1 VSVTLQYDTDD
12 TGTKTI
18 TIDNLVVAGWTAR
31 DRAAVDHHIAE
42 LAALGV
48 PAPSQV
54 PLFYRL
60 SAQLLTQAEDVE
72 FLGGEASGEIEPLI
86 IDDGEALWLGL
97 GSDHT
102 DRKLESVSVAFSKQ
116 ACAKPVARQL
126 WRFDDLRDRLDDLV
140 LTSWIRDAD
149 DAEWQLY
156 QQGTLAAIRPLAEL
170 MATSPFA
177 QGERLA
183 PGTAMMCG
191 TFGAMGGVRP
201 AGQFHMELH
210 DPERDRRIAHSY
222 RAKAL
227 PVIA

>member
-1 VSVTLQYDTDD
+1 MSVTLQFDTADA
-12 TGTKTI
+12 GMKAI

-31 DRAAVDHHIAE
+31 DRAAVDHHIEE

-60 SAQLLTQAEDVE
+60 SAQLLTQESDVE
-72 FLGGEASGEIEPLI
+72 FLGNEASGEVEPLLV
-86 IDDGEALWLGL
+86 DDGETLWLGL

-126 WRFDDLRDRLDDLV
+126 WRFDELRDRLDDLA
-140 LTSWIRDAD
+140 LTSWIRDGD
-149 DAEWQLY
+149 EAEWQLY
-156 QQGTLAAIRPLAEL
+156 QQGTLAAIRPLTEL

-177 QGERLA
+177 RGQRLT

-191 TFGAMGGVRP
+191 TFGAKGGVRP
-201 AGQFHMELH
+201 AGQFRMELA
-210 DPERDRRIAHSY
+210 DRVSGRTISHTY
-222 RAKAL
+222 RAKPL

>member
-1 VSVTLQYDTDD
+1 MSVTLQFE
-12 TGTKTI
+12 TGEGAARSI

-31 DRAAVDHHIAE
+31 DRAAVDHHIEE

-60 SAQLLTQAEDVE
+60 SAQLMTQAEDVE
-72 FLGGEASGEIEPLI
+72 FLGEEASGEIEPLLV
-86 IDDGEALWLGL
+86 DDGETLWLGL

-116 ACAKPVARQL
+116 ACAKPVARRL
-126 WRFDDLRDRLDDLV
+126 WRFDELRDRLDDLA
-140 LTSWIRDAD
+140 LTSWIRDDDNAD
-149 DAEWQLY
+149 WQLY

-177 QGERLA
+177 RGERLA

-191 TFGAMGGVRP
+191 TFGAKGGVRP
-201 AGQFHMELH
+201 ASQFRMEMH
-210 DPERDRRIAHSY
+210 DPASDRRITHLY
-222 RAKAL
+222 RSEPL

>member
-1 VSVTLQYDTDD
+1 VSVTLQFDTDD
-12 TGTKTI
+12 AGPKTI

-31 DRAAVDHHIAE
+31 DRAAVDHHIEE

-60 SAQLLTQAEDVE
+60 SAQLLTQESQVE
-72 FLGGEASGEIEPLI
+72 FLGNEASGEVEPLLV
-86 IDDGEALWLGL
+86 DDGETLWLGL

-102 DRKLESVSVAFSKQ
+102 DRKLESVSVSFSKQ

-126 WRFDDLRDRLDDLV
+126 WRFDELRDRLDDLA

-149 DAEWQLY
+149 DAEWQIY
-156 QQGTLAAIRPLAEL
+156 QQGTLAAIRPLTEL
-170 MATSPFA
+170 MATSPFVS
-177 QGERLA
+177 GERLA
-183 PGTAMMCG
+183 RGTAMMCG
-191 TFGAMGGVRP
+191 TFGAKGGVRP
-201 AGQFHMELH
+201 AAQFRMELVDH
-210 DPERDRRIAHSY
+210 VTGRTISHTY
-222 RAKAL
+222 RANPL

>member
-1 VSVTLQYDTDD
+1 MSVTLQFE
-12 TGTKTI
+12 TGEGAARSI

-31 DRAAVDHHIAE
+31 DRAAVDHHIEE

-60 SAQLLTQAEDVE
+60 SAQLMTQAEDVE
-72 FLGGEASGEIEPLI
+72 FLGEEASGEIEPLLV
-86 IDDGEALWLGL
+86 DDGETLWLGL

-116 ACAKPVARQL
+116 ACAKPVARRL
-126 WRFDDLRDRLDDLV
+126 WRFDELRDRLDDLA
-140 LTSWIRDAD
+140 LTSWIRDDDNAD
-149 DAEWQLY
+149 WQLY

-177 QGERLA
+177 RGERLA

-191 TFGAMGGVRP
+191 TFGAKGGVRP
-201 AGQFHMELH
+201 ASQFRMEMH
-210 DPERDRRIAHSY
+210 DPASDRRITHIY
-222 RAKAL
+222 RSAPL

>member
-1 VSVTLQYDTDD
+1 MSVTLQFDTADA
-12 TGTKTI
+12 GTKAI
-18 TIDNLVVAGWTAR
+18 AIDNLVVAGWTAR
-31 DRAAVDHHIAE
+31 DRAAVDHHIEE

-60 SAQLLTQAEDVE
+60 SAQLLTQESDVE
-72 FLGGEASGEIEPLI
+72 FLGNEASGEVEPLLV
-86 IDDGEALWLGL
+86 DDGETLWLGL

-126 WRFDDLRDRLDDLV
+126 WRFDELRDRLDDLA

-156 QQGTLAAIRPLAEL
+156 QQGTLAAIRPLTEL
-170 MATSPFA
+170 MAASPFA
-177 QGERLA
+177 HGERLA

-191 TFGAMGGVRP
+191 TFGAKGGVRP
-201 AGQFHMELH
+201 ASQFRMELH
-210 DPERDRRIAHSY
+210 DPERDRRITHSY

>member
-1 VSVTLQYDTDD
+1 MQFETGDA
-12 TGTKTI
+12 GTKAI
-18 TIDNLVVAGWTAR
+18 TIDSLVVAGWTAR
-31 DRAAVDHHIAE
+31 DRAAVDHHIEE

-60 SAQLLTQAEDVE
+60 SASLLTQESDVE
-72 FLGGEASGEIEPLI
+72 FLGAEASGEVEPLLVQ
-86 IDDGEALWLGL
+86 DGETLWLGL

-102 DRKLESVSVAFSKQ
+102 DRKLETVSVAFSKQ

-126 WRFDDLRDRLDDLV
+126 WRFDELRERLDDLA
-140 LTSWIRDAD
+140 LTSWIRDRD

-170 MATSPFA
+170 MAASPFA
-177 QGERLA
+177 RGEALA

-191 TFGAMGGVRP
+191 TFGAKGGVRP
-201 AGQFHMELH
+201 AGQFRMELR
-210 DPERDRRIAHSY
+210 DPVQGRSIEHVY

>member
-1 VSVTLQYDTDD
+1 MSVTLQFDTADA
-12 TGTKTI
+12 GMKTI

-31 DRAAVDHHIAE
+31 DRAAVDHHIEE

-60 SAQLLTQAEDVE
+60 SAQLLTQESDVE
-72 FLGGEASGEIEPLI
+72 FLGNEASGEVEPLLV
-86 IDDGEALWLGL
+86 DDGETLWLGL

-126 WRFDDLRDRLDDLV
+126 WRFDELRDRLDDLA
-140 LTSWIRDAD
+140 LTSWIRDGD
-149 DAEWQLY
+149 EAEWQLY

-177 QGERLA
+177 RGERLA

-191 TFGAMGGVRP
+191 TFGAKGGVRP
-201 AGQFHMELH
+201 AGQFRMELA
-210 DPERDRRIAHSY
+210 DRVSGRTISHTY
-222 RAKAL
+222 RAKPL